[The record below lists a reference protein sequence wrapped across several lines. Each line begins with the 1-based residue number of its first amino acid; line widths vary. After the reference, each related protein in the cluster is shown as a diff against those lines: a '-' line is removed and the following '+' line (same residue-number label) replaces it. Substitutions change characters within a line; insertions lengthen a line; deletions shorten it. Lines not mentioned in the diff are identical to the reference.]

1 MPLRA
6 VPLTT
11 FFRWNALGITH
22 FIEGHEGKVLRFRS
36 ARALCAGEG
45 QVHSTTEPQGC
56 ECRREKSAQGPHS
69 CRDVNAARNIL
80 HRLMAV
86 AGWVIGS
93 KSRPG
98 AFEGVLE
105 DYRAGLPGEDAERYT
120 AEGFQ
125 SCI

>member
-1 MPLRA
+1 M
-6 VPLTT
+6 
-11 FFRWNALGITH
+11 
-22 FIEGHEGKVLRFRS
+22 
-36 ARALCAGEG
+36 
-45 QVHSTTEPQGC
+45 HSTTEPQGC

>member
-1 MPLRA
+1 MKEQCCTFVLPVHYARERA
-6 VPLTT
+6 RCIRQLN
-11 FFRWNALGITH
+11 R
-22 FIEGHEGKVLRFRS
+22 
-36 ARALCAGEG
+36 
-45 QVHSTTEPQGC
+45 C
-56 ECRREKSAQGPHS
+56 ECRRECSAQGPQS

-80 HRLMAV
+80 HRLVAV

-98 AFEGVLE
+98 ASESVLE
-105 DYRAGLPGEDAERYT
+105 DYRAGLPDEDVERYA

>member
-1 MPLRA
+1 MIAR
-6 VPLTT
+6 
-11 FFRWNALGITH
+11 GITYLTERH
-22 FIEGHEGKVLRFRS
+22 GGKVLRFRS

-56 ECRREKSAQGPHS
+56 ECRRENSAQGPQS

-80 HRLMAV
+80 HQLVAV

-93 KSRPG
+93 WSRPG
-98 AFEGVLE
+98 ASESVLE
-105 DYRAGLPGEDAERYT
+105 DYRAGLPDEDAERYT

>member
-1 MPLRA
+1 MDEKCC
-6 VPLTT
+6 T
-11 FFRWNALGITH
+11 FVLPVHYAR
-22 FIEGHEGKVLRFRS
+22 EKVRCIQQLN
-36 ARALCAGEG
+36 C
-45 QVHSTTEPQGC
+45 C
-56 ECRREKSAQGPHS
+56 ECRWECSANGPQS

-80 HRLMAV
+80 HRLVAV

-98 AFEGVLE
+98 ASESVLE
-105 DYRAGLPGEDAERYT
+105 DNRAGLPDKDAERYT